1 MVDGEN
7 PPRGSGTVPQAG
19 DGGDELFSGGP
30 AGDQAWWPGA
40 FAAAPIERKDAPGG
54 GDSAA
59 ELLAGLNPEQRAAC
73 LHRDGPLLILA
84 GPGSGKTRVITHRL
98 AHLVLGG
105 WAAPHEILA
114 ITFTNKAAR
123 EMRER
128 VERLLPGVGGA
139 WIATFHAL
147 CARILRRDVEA
158 LRAAG
163 GPAYGRDFS
172 IFDTADRNGLIKRI
186 VKELG
191 FDAQRFRPSAIGAWI
206 SERKNKAAGEGLSV
220 VPDHR
225 SGMDEEVYAR
235 VLLRYEESMRAQNA
249 LDFDDLLLVVLEL
262 FEREPGVRD
271 AYARRFRYVMVDEY
285 QDTNRVQY
293 LLARHLASRH
303 GNLAVCG
310 DPDQSIYAWRGADIR
325 NILDFEADYPAART
339 VRLERNY
346 RSTATILEAAS
357 GLIAH
362 NRARHDKALVAQG
375 GRGEP
380 LCVLECSDEND
391 EAREVALQCA
401 GLRARGRRLSEV
413 AILYRMNFMQRALET
428 ALRLA
433 KVPYQVVAGLE
444 FYARR
449 EIKDLLAYLRLAVNP
464 ADDVAFAR
472 VVNAP
477 GRGVGEASLA
487 RLAEWARERR
497 VPLLAAAGEGE
508 ALASIRGRAKKGL
521 AQFAELVARLAP
533 AAEVDAEVAIDL
545 VLEEIDVGAWL
556 GAMDDE
562 SAGVDR
568 EANVSELRAHAAA
581 YSAQNPGRGLRG
593 FLEEIALVSEADGL
607 EEGQDGVRLMT
618 LHACKG
624 LEFPFVFICGLEEE
638 LLPHARSLDPEDDD
652 AGLEEERRLL
662 YVGITRAKERV
673 FLTHASLRNFFG
685 ADRWALRSRFLD
697 ELPPHLIEGGTA
709 EAREPELQDLQLD
722 PKSGLA
728 VGARVEHDHFGPGRV
743 ERLSGT
749 GVNARAV
756 VAFAH
761 HGSKELLL
769 CYAKLR
775 RIS

>member
-1 MVDGEN
+1 MIDGEDAQ
-7 PPRGSGTVPQAG
+7 PGSGTVPQARG
-19 DGGDELFSGGP
+19 DGEDLFSGAP
-30 AGDQAWWPGA
+30 AGDEAWWPAA
-40 FAAAPIERKDAPGG
+40 FEAAPAPRKGDLPGRL
-54 GDSAA
+54 SAE

-73 LHRDGPLLILA
+73 VQRDGPLLILA

-163 GPAYGRDFS
+163 GPAYTRDFS

-191 FDAQRFRPSAIGAWI
+191 FDAQRFRPAAIGAWI
-206 SERKNKAAGEGLSV
+206 SERKNKAAREHSGV
-220 VPDHR
+220 VPDHKA
-225 SGMDEEVYAR
+225 GMEEEVYAR

-262 FEREPGVRD
+262 FEREPLVRD

-325 NILDFEADYPAART
+325 NILDFEADYPSACT

-362 NRARHDKALVAQG
+362 NRRRHDKSLVAEG

-380 LCVLECSDEND
+380 LVVLECSDEND

-401 GLRARGRRLSEV
+401 GLRARGRRLSEIAV
-413 AILYRMNFMQRALET
+413 LYRMNFMQRALET

-449 EIKDLLAYLRLAVNP
+449 EIKDLLAYLRLVVNP

-472 VVNAP
+472 VVNSP
-477 GRGVGEASLA
+477 GRGVGDASLA
-487 RLAEWARERR
+487 RLAQAAQERR

-508 ALASIRGRAKKGL
+508 ALMSIRGRARKGL
-521 AQFAELVARLAP
+521 AQFAALIGRLAP
-533 AAEVDAEVAIDL
+533 AAEADAEVAIDL
-545 VLEEIDVGAWL
+545 LLEEIDVPAWL
-556 GAMDDE
+556 GGMDDE
-562 SAGVDR
+562 PSGTDR
-568 EANVSELRAHAAA
+568 QANLSELRAHAAA

-638 LLPHARSLDPEDDD
+638 LLPHARSLDPEDED

-673 FLTHASLRNFFG
+673 FLTHASLRSFFG
-685 ADRWALRSRFLD
+685 ADRWQLPSRFLD
-697 ELPPHLIEGGTA
+697 ELPAHLIEGGTA
-709 EAREPELQDLQLD
+709 AAPDESLDEVELD
-722 PKSGLA
+722 PSSGLA

-775 RIS
+775 RLS